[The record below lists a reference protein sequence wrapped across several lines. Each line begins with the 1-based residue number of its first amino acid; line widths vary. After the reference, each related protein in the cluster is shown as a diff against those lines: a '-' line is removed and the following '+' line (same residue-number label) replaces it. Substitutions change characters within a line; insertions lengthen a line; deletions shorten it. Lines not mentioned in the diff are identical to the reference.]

1 MREESN
7 HNCMRFSDFSGAKFN
22 NAELTGAKLKDSNFK
37 FSDLRSANLRCEGL
51 ETCNLEN
58 AILVKIRFGI
68 QISIWINT
76 VLS

>member
-1 MREESN
+1 VEVN
-7 HNCMRFSDFSGAKFN
+7 VIMRFSDFSGAKFN

-58 AILVKIRFGI
+58 AIFSEDPVWPTDFNLDKYGVILK
-68 QISIWINT
+68 
-76 VLS
+76 